1 MPLSLREAAITH
13 RPQIM
18 NYYKIT
24 VRFKTGNDDLKTE
37 ETHRNFEN
45 DTEAFVYASGFAD
58 GLVTTSYGILL
69 EKQIDKLSDD
79 RRL

>member
-1 MPLSLREAAITH
+1 
-13 RPQIM
+13 M

-24 VRFKTGNDDLKTE
+24 VKFKTKNDDLIME

-58 GLVTTSYGILL
+58 GLITISYGVLL
-69 EKQIDKLSDD
+69 EKQIDKLNDD
-79 RRL
+79 RRV